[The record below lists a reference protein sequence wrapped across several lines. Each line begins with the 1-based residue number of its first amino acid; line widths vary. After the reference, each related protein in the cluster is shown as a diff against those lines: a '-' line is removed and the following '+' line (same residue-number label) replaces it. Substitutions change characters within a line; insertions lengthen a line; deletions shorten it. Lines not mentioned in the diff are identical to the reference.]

1 MGFPWLNQ
9 VDPVIEFRKATWRH
23 RLDEERLELLSAKKF
38 AKAVEG
44 DLYVFGLILMP
55 AGKAPE
61 ARWVGAIDTS
71 DEGSRTLPPDKYLDM
86 AYVFSKEAAGVLP
99 EYHTMEHR
107 IDLEP
112 GTQPLYGP
120 VYALSEKELEVL

>member
-1 MGFPWLNQ
+1 M
-9 VDPVIEFRKATWRH
+9 V
-23 RLDEERLELLSAKKF
+23 
-38 AKAVEG
+38 
-44 DLYVFGLILMP
+44 
-55 AGKAPE
+55 
-61 ARWVGAIDTS
+61 
-71 DEGSRTLPPDKYLDM
+71 
-86 AYVFSKEAAGVLP
+86 YVFSKEAAGVLP